1 MICSSIFFFKY
12 RGPQWFVYFI
22 LDSFEM
28 FMNNFLWTFVFS
40 IKTFSLIMIIFLTPL
55 ADIFACFRQNVDNIF
70 PKTKHNI
77 FLSQVNAS

>member
-1 MICSSIFFFKY
+1 MNSSSIFFFLY

-40 IKTFSLIMIIFLTPL
+40 IKMFSLIKIIFLPHW
-55 ADIFACFRQNVDNIF
+55 Q
-70 PKTKHNI
+70 I
-77 FLSQVNAS
+77 FLHDLGKIWIIFSRKQDIISS